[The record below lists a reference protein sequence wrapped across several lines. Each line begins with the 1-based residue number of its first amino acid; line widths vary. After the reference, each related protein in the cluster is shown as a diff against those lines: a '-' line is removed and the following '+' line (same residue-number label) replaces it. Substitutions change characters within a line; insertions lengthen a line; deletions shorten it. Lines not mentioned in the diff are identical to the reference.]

1 MIYKKNKYMQQV
13 DHLRPEE
20 LPVSVTSSNNETIS
34 LKTNHQKPEE
44 GIDNKGTE
52 EEVEEIDTRT
62 CFQKTCGKM
71 GPGSMRG
78 CIFNLCILSLG
89 TGSLALPQK
98 IGYMS
103 LVASPIVIFV
113 AGAINY
119 WTLTILGDVAR
130 KHKLRKYEDAVSLLF
145 SKNLSHFLGVVMVL
159 NQAGMIILYQ
169 VIMYK
174 LLGGVIN
181 EVFSLGYTN
190 VEEFVADSFWSQ
202 KKIKFLVCYIITIAI
217 LFPLCRLETISKM
230 RYASTFGILS
240 LFLLIFIVLV
250 ECPFFY
256 QHNVVKGKQKINI
269 MDVSPGFKK
278 DLQFFQSISTIIYAF
293 ACHVGVFPVLNSLRN
308 PTRKRVQKVFRRAT
322 LLDIICYLIIGFSG
336 YLSQPENTPDL
347 IVERDKIFKNDF
359 LMTIGQMLFIFTL
372 IAKICANYNGLRTTL
387 LILMN
392 YDPIEY
398 PERVNFFITSISL
411 GITTFIAVIF
421 QKISDY
427 ISLIGSFCSVFI
439 AVVMPGMIY
448 IKDNGKKITSLNNIL
463 AVIFVII
470 VSGFGLL
477 TSYSTINCIIEHT
490 KHME

>member
-1 MIYKKNKYMQQV
+1 MIYKKYKSMQQV
-13 DHLRPEE
+13 DNMKSEE
-20 LPVSVTSSNNETIS
+20 LPVSKDSANETIT
-34 LKTNHQKPEE
+34 LKNNQQKLENNDKKISTNSDEE
-44 GIDNKGTE
+44 A
-52 EEVEEIDTRT
+52 EEIDNRT

-103 LVASPIVIFV
+103 LLASPIVIFV
-113 AGAINY
+113 SGAINY
-119 WTLTILGDVAR
+119 WTLTILGDAGR
-130 KHKLRKYEDAVSLLF
+130 KYKLRKYEDVVSRLF
-145 SKNLSHFLGVVMVL
+145 SQRLSSFLGVVMVL
-159 NQAGMIILYQ
+159 NQSGMIILYQ

-181 EVFSLGYTN
+181 EFCSLGYSN
-190 VEEFVADSFWSQ
+190 VEEFVAESFWS
-202 KKIKFLVCYIITIAI
+202 KKNVKFLVCYFITITV
-217 LFPLCRLETISKM
+217 LFPLCRLKTISHM

-256 QHNVVKGKQKINI
+256 NHNIIKGGQKINF
-269 MDVSPGFKK
+269 MDVRPGFGK
-278 DLQFFQSISTIIYAF
+278 DMQFLQSISTIIYAF
-293 ACHVGVFPVLNSLRN
+293 ACHVGVFPVLNSLHN

-322 LLDIICYLIIGFSG
+322 LLDIVCYLIIGFSG
-336 YLSQPENTPDL
+336 YLSQPEHTPDL
-347 IVERDKIFKNDF
+347 ILERDKIFNNDF
-359 LMTIGQMLFIFTL
+359 FMTIGQMLFIFTL

-387 LILMN
+387 LIMLG

-398 PERVNFFITSISL
+398 PNNVNFMITVISL
-411 GITTFIAVIF
+411 GITTFIAAIF

-448 IKDNGKKITSLNNIL
+448 IKDNDKQISSLKNIL
-463 AVIFVII
+463 AILFVII
-470 VSGFGLL
+470 LSIFGLF
-477 TSYSTINCIIEHT
+477 TSFCTIRGIVEHT
-490 KHME
+490 K

>member
-1 MIYKKNKYMQQV
+1 MKQADN
-13 DHLRPEE
+13 LTTEE
-20 LPVSVTSSNNETIS
+20 FTSSTTSINENIS
-34 LKTNHQKPEE
+34 LKTNIKSYPISYEE
-44 GIDNKGTE
+44 H
-52 EEVEEIDTRT
+52 EEVETRT
-62 CFQKTCGKM
+62 CPQRTCGPM

-103 LVASPIVIFV
+103 LLVSPIVIFV
-113 AGAINY
+113 SGAINY

-130 KHKLRKYEDAVSLLF
+130 KHKIRKYEEVVSKLF
-145 SKNLSHFLGVVMVL
+145 NEKLSHFLGIVMVL
-159 NQAGMIILYQ
+159 NQSGMIILYQ

-181 EVFSLGYTN
+181 EFFSLGYAN
-190 VEEFVADSFWSQ
+190 VEEFVAQSFWSQ
-202 KKIKFLVCYIITIAI
+202 KKIKFLVCYLITITI
-217 LFPLCRLETISKM
+217 LFPLCRLKTISKM
-230 RYASTFGILS
+230 RYASTFGIIS
-240 LFLLIFIVLV
+240 LFLLIFIVLI

-256 QHNVVKGKQKINI
+256 KHNVTEGNQKINLMNI
-269 MDVSPGFKK
+269 RPGFGK
-278 DLQFFQSISTIIYAF
+278 DLQFLQSISTIIYAF
-293 ACHVGVFPVLNSLRN
+293 ACHVGVFPVLNSLHN

-322 LLDIICYLIIGFSG
+322 MLDIVCYLIIGISG
-336 YLSQPENTPDL
+336 YLSQPEHTPDL

-387 LILMN
+387 LIQMD

-398 PERVNFFITSISL
+398 PNNVNFIMTVISL
-411 GITTFIAVIF
+411 SITTFIAAIF

-439 AVVMPGMIY
+439 AIVMPGMIY
-448 IKDNGKKITSLNNIL
+448 IKDNGKKLTNLNNIL
-463 AVIFVII
+463 AIIFVVI
-470 VSGFGLL
+470 VSGFGLI
-477 TSYSTINCIIEHT
+477 TSWSTINSIIEHT
-490 KHME
+490 KG

>member
-1 MIYKKNKYMQQV
+1 MIYKKNKYMNQV
-13 DHLRPEE
+13 DNLRPEE
-20 LPVSVTSSNNETIS
+20 LPVSPTSNTNETLS
-34 LKTNHQKPEE
+34 LKSNHQNHLDV
-44 GIDNKGTE
+44 IDNKMPIGSE
-52 EEVEEIDTRT
+52 EEIEEIDNRT
-62 CFQKTCGKM
+62 CFQRTCGKM

-103 LVASPIVIFV
+103 MLASPIVIFIS
-113 AGAINY
+113 GAINY

-145 SKNLSHFLGVVMVL
+145 NEKLSHFLGIVMIF
-159 NQAGMIILYQ
+159 NQSGMIILYQ

-174 LLGGVIN
+174 LIGGVIN
-181 EVFSLGYTN
+181 EVFSLGYAN
-190 VEEFVADSFWSQ
+190 VENFVAESFWSQ
-202 KKIKFLVCYIITIAI
+202 KKIKFLVCYLITITI
-217 LFPLCRLETISKM
+217 LFPLCRLKTISKM

-256 QHNVVKGKQKINI
+256 KHNVIHGKQQINI
-269 MDVSPGFKK
+269 MDVSPGFGK
-278 DLQFFQSISTIIYAF
+278 DLQFLQSISTIIYAF
-293 ACHVGVFPVLNSLRN
+293 ACHVGVFPVLNSLHN

-322 LLDIICYLIIGFSG
+322 LLDIVCYLIIGFSG

-347 IVERDKIFKNDF
+347 IVERDKIFNNDF
-359 LMTIGQMLFIFTL
+359 LMTIGQMLFVFCL

-398 PERVNFFITSISL
+398 PNDVNFVMTVISL

-439 AVVMPGMIY
+439 VVVMLG
-448 IKDNGKKITSLNNIL
+448 
-463 AVIFVII
+463 
-470 VSGFGLL
+470 
-477 TSYSTINCIIEHT
+477 
-490 KHME
+490 

>member
-1 MIYKKNKYMQQV
+1 MKQADN
-13 DHLRPEE
+13 LTTEE
-20 LPVSVTSSNNETIS
+20 FTSSTSNINENIS
-34 LKTNHQKPEE
+34 LKTNNKSYPISYEE
-44 GIDNKGTE
+44 H
-52 EEVEEIDTRT
+52 EEVETRT
-62 CFQKTCGKM
+62 CPQRTCGPM

-103 LVASPIVIFV
+103 LLVSPIVIFV
-113 AGAINY
+113 SGAINY

-130 KHKLRKYEDAVSLLF
+130 KHKIRKYEEVVSKLF
-145 SKNLSHFLGVVMVL
+145 NEKLSHFLGIVMVL
-159 NQAGMIILYQ
+159 NQSGMIILYQ

-181 EVFSLGYTN
+181 EFFSLGYAN
-190 VEEFVADSFWSQ
+190 VEEFVAQSFWSQ
-202 KKIKFLVCYIITIAI
+202 KKIKFLVCYLITITI
-217 LFPLCRLETISKM
+217 LFPLCRLKTISKM
-230 RYASTFGILS
+230 RYASTFGIIS
-240 LFLLIFIVLV
+240 LFLLIFIVLI

-256 QHNVVKGKQKINI
+256 KHNVTEGNQKINLMNI
-269 MDVSPGFKK
+269 RPGFGK
-278 DLQFFQSISTIIYAF
+278 DLQFLQSISTIIYAF
-293 ACHVGVFPVLNSLRN
+293 ACHVGVFPVLNSLHN

-322 LLDIICYLIIGFSG
+322 MLDIVCYLIIGISG
-336 YLSQPENTPDL
+336 YLSQPEHTPDL

-387 LILMN
+387 LIQMD

-398 PERVNFFITSISL
+398 PNNVNFIMTVISL
-411 GITTFIAVIF
+411 SITTFIAAIF

-439 AVVMPGMIY
+439 AIVMPGMIY
-448 IKDNGKKITSLNNIL
+448 IKDNGKKLTNLNNIL
-463 AVIFVII
+463 AIIFVVI

-477 TSYSTINCIIEHT
+477 TSWSTINSIIEHT
-490 KHME
+490 KG

>member
-1 MIYKKNKYMQQV
+1 MKQADN
-13 DHLRPEE
+13 LTTEE
-20 LPVSVTSSNNETIS
+20 FTSSTSSINENIS
-34 LKTNHQKPEE
+34 LKTNNKSYPISYEE
-44 GIDNKGTE
+44 H
-52 EEVEEIDTRT
+52 EEVETRT
-62 CFQKTCGKM
+62 CPQRTCGPM

-103 LVASPIVIFV
+103 LLVSPIVIFV
-113 AGAINY
+113 SGAINY

-130 KHKLRKYEDAVSLLF
+130 KHKIRKYEEVVSKLF
-145 SKNLSHFLGVVMVL
+145 NEKLSHFLGIVMVL
-159 NQAGMIILYQ
+159 NQSGMIILYQ

-181 EVFSLGYTN
+181 EFFSLGYAN
-190 VEEFVADSFWSQ
+190 VEEFVAQSFWSQ
-202 KKIKFLVCYIITIAI
+202 KKIKFLVCYLITITI
-217 LFPLCRLETISKM
+217 LFPLCRLKTISKM
-230 RYASTFGILS
+230 RYASTFGIIS
-240 LFLLIFIVLV
+240 LFLLIFIVLI

-256 QHNVVKGKQKINI
+256 KHNVTEGNQKINLMNI
-269 MDVSPGFKK
+269 RPGFGK
-278 DLQFFQSISTIIYAF
+278 DLQFLQSISTIIYAF
-293 ACHVGVFPVLNSLRN
+293 ACHVGVFPVLNSLHN

-322 LLDIICYLIIGFSG
+322 MLDIVCYLIIGISG
-336 YLSQPENTPDL
+336 YLSQPEHTPDL

-387 LILMN
+387 LIQMD

-398 PERVNFFITSISL
+398 PNNVNFIMTVISL
-411 GITTFIAVIF
+411 SITTFIAAIF

-439 AVVMPGMIY
+439 AIVMPGMIY
-448 IKDNGKKITSLNNIL
+448 IKDNGKKITNLNNIL
-463 AVIFVII
+463 AIIFVVI
-470 VSGFGLL
+470 VSGFGLI
-477 TSYSTINCIIEHT
+477 TSWSTINSIIEHT
-490 KHME
+490 KG

>member
-1 MIYKKNKYMQQV
+1 MKQA
-13 DHLRPEE
+13 DSLTTEE
-20 LPVSVTSSNNETIS
+20 FTSSTSNINENIS
-34 LKTNHQKPEE
+34 LKTNNKSYPISYEE
-44 GIDNKGTE
+44 H
-52 EEVEEIDTRT
+52 EEVETRT
-62 CFQKTCGKM
+62 CPQRTCGPM

-103 LVASPIVIFV
+103 LLVSPIVIFV
-113 AGAINY
+113 SGAINY

-130 KHKLRKYEDAVSLLF
+130 KHKIRKYEEVVSKLF
-145 SKNLSHFLGVVMVL
+145 NEKLSHFLGIVMVL
-159 NQAGMIILYQ
+159 NQSGMIILYQ

-181 EVFSLGYTN
+181 EFFSLGYAN
-190 VEEFVADSFWSQ
+190 VEEFVAQSFWSQ
-202 KKIKFLVCYIITIAI
+202 KKIKFLVCYLITITI
-217 LFPLCRLETISKM
+217 LFPLCRLKTISKM
-230 RYASTFGILS
+230 RYASTFGIIS
-240 LFLLIFIVLV
+240 LFLLIFIVLI

-256 QHNVVKGKQKINI
+256 KHNVTEGNQKINLMNI
-269 MDVSPGFKK
+269 RPGFGK
-278 DLQFFQSISTIIYAF
+278 DLQFLQSISTIIYAF
-293 ACHVGVFPVLNSLRN
+293 ACHVGVFPVLNSLHN

-322 LLDIICYLIIGFSG
+322 MLDIVCYLIIGISG
-336 YLSQPENTPDL
+336 YLSQPEHTPDL

-387 LILMN
+387 LIQMD

-398 PERVNFFITSISL
+398 PNNVNFIMTVISL
-411 GITTFIAVIF
+411 SITTFIAAIF

-439 AVVMPGMIY
+439 AIVMPGMIY
-448 IKDNGKKITSLNNIL
+448 IKDNGKKLTNLNNIL
-463 AVIFVII
+463 AIIFVVI
-470 VSGFGLL
+470 VSGFGLI
-477 TSYSTINCIIEHT
+477 TSWSTINSIIEHT
-490 KHME
+490 KG

>member
-1 MIYKKNKYMQQV
+1 MKQADN
-13 DHLRPEE
+13 LTTEE
-20 LPVSVTSSNNETIS
+20 FTSSTSNINENIS
-34 LKTNHQKPEE
+34 LKTNNKSYPISYEE
-44 GIDNKGTE
+44 H
-52 EEVEEIDTRT
+52 EEVETRT
-62 CFQKTCGKM
+62 CPQRTCGPM

-103 LVASPIVIFV
+103 LLVSPIVIFV
-113 AGAINY
+113 SGAINY

-130 KHKLRKYEDAVSLLF
+130 KHKIRKYEEVVSKLF
-145 SKNLSHFLGVVMVL
+145 NEKLSHFLGIVMVL
-159 NQAGMIILYQ
+159 NQSGMIILYQ

-181 EVFSLGYTN
+181 EFFSLGYAN
-190 VEEFVADSFWSQ
+190 VEEFVAQSFWSQ
-202 KKIKFLVCYIITIAI
+202 KKIKFLVCYLITITI
-217 LFPLCRLETISKM
+217 LFPLCRLKTISKM
-230 RYASTFGILS
+230 RYASTFGIIS
-240 LFLLIFIVLV
+240 LFLLIFIVLI

-256 QHNVVKGKQKINI
+256 KHNVTEGNQKINLMNI
-269 MDVSPGFKK
+269 RPGFGK
-278 DLQFFQSISTIIYAF
+278 DLQFLQSISTIIYAF
-293 ACHVGVFPVLNSLRN
+293 ACHVGVFPVLNSLHN

-322 LLDIICYLIIGFSG
+322 MLDIVCYLIIGISG
-336 YLSQPENTPDL
+336 YLSQPEHTPDL

-387 LILMN
+387 LIQMD

-398 PERVNFFITSISL
+398 PNNVNFIMTVISL
-411 GITTFIAVIF
+411 SITTFIAAIF

-439 AVVMPGMIY
+439 AIVMPGMIY
-448 IKDNGKKITSLNNIL
+448 IKDNGKKLTNSNNIL
-463 AVIFVII
+463 AIIFVVI
-470 VSGFGLL
+470 VSGFGLI
-477 TSYSTINCIIEHT
+477 TSWSTINSIIEHT
-490 KHME
+490 KG

>member
-1 MIYKKNKYMQQV
+1 MQEIDNIRQE
-13 DHLRPEE
+13 D
-20 LPVSVTSSNNETIS
+20 LPVSKESPNETIS
-34 LKTNHQKPEE
+34 LKNIKKIENN
-44 GIDNKGTE
+44 GNKIEAISE
-52 EEVEEIDTRT
+52 EEVEEIDKRT

-103 LVASPIVIFV
+103 MLASPIVIFV
-113 AGAINY
+113 SGAINY
-119 WTLTILGDVAR
+119 WTLTILGDAGR
-130 KHKLRKYEDAVSLLF
+130 KYKVRKYEDVVTILF
-145 SKNLSHFLGVVMVL
+145 SKNLSSFLAIVMIL
-159 NQAGMIILYQ
+159 NQCGMIILYQ

-181 EVFSLGYTN
+181 EFFSLGYSN
-190 VEEFVADSFWSQ
+190 VEDFVAESFWN
-202 KKIKFLVCYIITIAI
+202 KKSVKFFVCYFITIAI
-217 LFPLCRLETISKM
+217 LFPLCRLKTISRM

-240 LFLLIFIVLV
+240 LFLVIFIVFI

-256 QHNVVKGKQKINI
+256 NHNVVKGGQQINV
-269 MDVSPGFKK
+269 MDISPGFGKEM
-278 DLQFFQSISTIIYAF
+278 QFLQSISTIIYAF

-322 LLDIICYLIIGFSG
+322 LLDIVCYLIIGFSG
-336 YLSQPENTPDL
+336 YLSQPQNTPDL
-347 IVERDKIFKNDF
+347 IVERDKIFNNDF
-359 LMTIGQMLFIFTL
+359 LMTLGQMLFIFTL

-387 LILMN
+387 LIMFN

-398 PERVNFFITSISL
+398 PNNINFFMTVISL
-411 GITTFIAVIF
+411 GITTFIAAIF

-427 ISLIGSFCSVFI
+427 ISLIGSFCSVFV

-448 IKDNGKKITSLNNIL
+448 IRDNDKSITSIKNIL
-463 AVIFVII
+463 AILFVII
-470 VSGFGLL
+470 LSIFGLF
-477 TSYSTINCIIEHT
+477 TSFCTIRGIIEHT
-490 KHME
+490 K

>member
-1 MIYKKNKYMQQV
+1 MEKQKHMDNT
-13 DHLRPEE
+13 DHIKREY
-20 LPVSVTSSNNETIS
+20 LPVSKDSTNEMIS
-34 LKTNHQKPEE
+34 LKGVHQNIERLN
-44 GIDNKGTE
+44 NKLNKIE
-52 EEVEEIDTRT
+52 EELEEVDNRT

-103 LVASPIVIFV
+103 MVASPIVIFV
-113 AGAINY
+113 SGAINY
-119 WTLTILGDVAR
+119 WTLTILGDVGR
-130 KHKLRKYEDAVSLLF
+130 KYKLRKYEDVVSKLF
-145 SKNLSHFLGVVMVL
+145 SKQLSSFLSVVMVF
-159 NQAGMIILYQ
+159 NQSGMIILYQ

-181 EVFSLGYTN
+181 EFFSLGYSN
-190 VEEFVADSFWSQ
+190 VEEFVAESFWSE
-202 KKIKFLVCYIITIAI
+202 KKVKFFVCYLITIVV
-217 LFPLCRLETISKM
+217 LFPLCRLKTISHM

-256 QHNVVKGKQKINI
+256 NHNVVKGGQKINFS
-269 MDVSPGFKK
+269 DLTPGFQK
-278 DLQFFQSISTIIYAF
+278 DMQFLQSISTIIYAF
-293 ACHVGVFPVLNSLRN
+293 ACHVGVYPVLNSLHN

-322 LLDIICYLIIGFSG
+322 LLDIICYLIIGYSG
-336 YLSQPENTPDL
+336 YLTQPNKTPDL
-347 IVERDKIFKNDF
+347 ILERDKIFSNDF
-359 LMTIGQMLFIFTL
+359 FMTVGQMLFIFTL

-387 LILMN
+387 LIMMN

-398 PERVNFFITSISL
+398 PNNINFIMTVISL
-411 GITTFIAVIF
+411 GITTFIAAVF
-421 QKISDY
+421 QKISSY

-448 IKDNGKKITSLNNIL
+448 IRDNNSSITSIKNIFAIL
-463 AVIFVII
+463 FVII
-470 VSGFGLL
+470 LAMFGLF
-477 TSYSTINCIIEHT
+477 TSYCTIRGIIEHS
-490 KHME
+490 K

>member
-1 MIYKKNKYMQQV
+1 MLYKESKYMQQV
-13 DHLRPEE
+13 DNIRPED
-20 LPVSVTSSNNETIS
+20 LPISTPSSNNETIS
-34 LKTNHQKPEE
+34 LKSNHNSVITIE
-44 GIDNKGTE
+44 NKQLNPE

-89 TGSLALPQK
+89 TGCLALPQK
-98 IGYMS
+98 VGYMS
-103 LVASPIVIFV
+103 MMATPIVIFV

-145 SKNLSHFLGVVMVL
+145 NKNLSHFLGVVMVL

-181 EVFSLGYTN
+181 EVFGLGYSN
-190 VEEFVADSFWSQ
+190 VENFVAQSFWSQ
-202 KKIKFLVCYIITIAI
+202 RKIKFLVCYIITITI

-240 LFLLIFIVLV
+240 LFLLIFIVLM

-256 QHNVVKGKQKINI
+256 KHNVTEGKQKINI
-269 MDVSPGFKK
+269 MDVSPGFNK

-308 PTRKRVQKVFRRAT
+308 PTRKRVQK
-322 LLDIICYLIIGFSG
+322 G
-336 YLSQPENTPDL
+336 
-347 IVERDKIFKNDF
+347 
-359 LMTIGQMLFIFTL
+359 
-372 IAKICANYNGLRTTL
+372 
-387 LILMN
+387 ILN
-392 YDPIEY
+392 K
-398 PERVNFFITSISL
+398 R
-411 GITTFIAVIF
+411 
-421 QKISDY
+421 
-427 ISLIGSFCSVFI
+427 
-439 AVVMPGMIY
+439 
-448 IKDNGKKITSLNNIL
+448 
-463 AVIFVII
+463 
-470 VSGFGLL
+470 
-477 TSYSTINCIIEHT
+477 
-490 KHME
+490 